1 MCRTCP
7 LLHRTDICGVVQR
20 LPRRVSVPQAQVRFL
35 PPLLMKFT
43 AMKILTLIIKQK
55 WFDAILSGEKTVET
69 REVRP
74 TNTKYISYRDNNTGK
89 VYKKDSDVPE
99 SAWDSE
105 KGVDTVINH
114 YDAIQFWVGYE
125 KNRPGA
131 LVEVKGVELVDVCDE
146 SCRSCTRHSR
156 RLWHGNRLIMT
167 PIDHANEVIAS
178 VRQKTD
184 RAILFYS
191 CGKDSEV
198 LLDLMAPHFKEIV
211 CVFMYFVK
219 GLDHIDN
226 YLRAVKARYANVT
239 ILQVPHWTLT
249 RVLRCGLYCIPNPN
263 VKLLSLKDVDESVRM
278 KTGISYSFYGM
289 KQSDGMNRCLMLRGY
304 ENEAISNTNKVY
316 PLSKWKKSDVM
327 AYIKAKKLP
336 EPISYNK
343 NKSQGLTFLPE
354 VFDYLRRHYPQDLEK
369 IYKVFPLSRNILLR
383 YDEEKRAAAQ
393 IQAK

>member
-131 LVEVKGVELVDVCDE
+131 LVE
-146 SCRSCTRHSR
+146 
-156 RLWHGNRLIMT
+156 
-167 PIDHANEVIAS
+167 
-178 VRQKTD
+178 
-184 RAILFYS
+184 
-191 CGKDSEV
+191 
-198 LLDLMAPHFKEIV
+198 
-211 CVFMYFVK
+211 
-219 GLDHIDN
+219 
-226 YLRAVKARYANVT
+226 VKARYANVT

>member
-125 KNRPGA
+125 KNRPRRAG
-131 LVEVKGVELVDVCDE
+131 
-146 SCRSCTRHSR
+146 RSQR
-156 RLWHGNRLIMT
+156 R
-167 PIDHANEVIAS
+167 
-178 VRQKTD
+178 
-184 RAILFYS
+184 RA
-191 CGKDSEV
+191 G
-198 LLDLMAPHFKEIV
+198 
-211 CVFMYFVK
+211 
-219 GLDHIDN
+219 
-226 YLRAVKARYANVT
+226 
-239 ILQVPHWTLT
+239 
-249 RVLRCGLYCIPNPN
+249 
-263 VKLLSLKDVDESVRM
+263 
-278 KTGISYSFYGM
+278 
-289 KQSDGMNRCLMLRGY
+289 RCL
-304 ENEAISNTNKVY
+304 
-316 PLSKWKKSDVM
+316 
-327 AYIKAKKLP
+327 
-336 EPISYNK
+336 
-343 NKSQGLTFLPE
+343 
-354 VFDYLRRHYPQDLEK
+354 RR
-369 IYKVFPLSRNILLR
+369 R
-383 YDEEKRAAAQ
+383 DERADCVRAQ
-393 IQAK
+393 R

>member
-43 AMKILTLIIKQK
+43 AMKILTLIVKQK
-55 WFDAILSGEKTVET
+55 WFDSILSGEKTVET

-146 SCRSCTRHSR
+146 ET
-156 RLWHGNRLIMT
+156 
-167 PIDHANEVIAS
+167 
-178 VRQKTD
+178 K
-184 RAILFYS
+184 
-191 CGKDSEV
+191 
-198 LLDLMAPHFKEIV
+198 
-211 CVFMYFVK
+211 
-219 GLDHIDN
+219 
-226 YLRAVKARYANVT
+226 
-239 ILQVPHWTLT
+239 
-249 RVLRCGLYCIPNPN
+249 
-263 VKLLSLKDVDESVRM
+263 
-278 KTGISYSFYGM
+278 
-289 KQSDGMNRCLMLRGY
+289 
-304 ENEAISNTNKVY
+304 
-316 PLSKWKKSDVM
+316 
-327 AYIKAKKLP
+327 
-336 EPISYNK
+336 EPIVYEHNG
-343 NKSQGLTFLPE
+343 NEYTMTE
-354 VFDYLRRHYPQDLEK
+354 IDYHLGKVIEK
-369 IYKVFPLSRNILLR
+369 MNC
-383 YDEEKRAAAQ
+383 
-393 IQAK
+393 

>member
-43 AMKILTLIIKQK
+43 AMKILTLIIKKK
-55 WFDAILSGEKTVET
+55 WFDAILSGEKKIET

-74 TNTKYISYRDNNTGK
+74 TNTKYISYQDNNTGK
-89 VYKKDSDVPE
+89 VYK
-99 SAWDSE
+99 
-105 KGVDTVINH
+105 
-114 YDAIQFWVGYE
+114 
-125 KNRPGA
+125 
-131 LVEVKGVELVDVCDE
+131 
-146 SCRSCTRHSR
+146 
-156 RLWHGNRLIMT
+156 
-167 PIDHANEVIAS
+167 
-178 VRQKTD
+178 
-184 RAILFYS
+184 
-191 CGKDSEV
+191 
-198 LLDLMAPHFKEIV
+198 
-211 CVFMYFVK
+211 
-219 GLDHIDN
+219 
-226 YLRAVKARYANVT
+226 
-239 ILQVPHWTLT
+239 
-249 RVLRCGLYCIPNPN
+249 
-263 VKLLSLKDVDESVRM
+263 KDVDESVRM

>member
-1 MCRTCP
+1 
-7 LLHRTDICGVVQR
+7 
-20 LPRRVSVPQAQVRFL
+20 
-35 PPLLMKFT
+35 
-43 AMKILTLIIKQK
+43 
-55 WFDAILSGEKTVET
+55 
-69 REVRP
+69 
-74 TNTKYISYRDNNTGK
+74 
-89 VYKKDSDVPE
+89 
-99 SAWDSE
+99 
-105 KGVDTVINH
+105 
-114 YDAIQFWVGYE
+114 
-125 KNRPGA
+125 
-131 LVEVKGVELVDVCDE
+131 
-146 SCRSCTRHSR
+146 
-156 RLWHGNRLIMT
+156 
-167 PIDHANEVIAS
+167 
-178 VRQKTD
+178 
-184 RAILFYS
+184 
-191 CGKDSEV
+191 
-198 LLDLMAPHFKEIV
+198 MAPHFKEIV

-383 YDEEKRAAAQ
+383 HDEEKRAAAQ